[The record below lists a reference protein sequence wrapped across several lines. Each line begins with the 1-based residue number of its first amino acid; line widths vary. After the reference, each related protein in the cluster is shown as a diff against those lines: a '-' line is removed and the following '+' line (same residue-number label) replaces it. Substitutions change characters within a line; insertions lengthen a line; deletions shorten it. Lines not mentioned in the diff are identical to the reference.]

1 MNSFNLA
8 FVSAFA
14 TLRSGALPD
23 IQASNI
29 LYLIVSRGRSG
40 CGKRLFRR
48 RRSPRPSSGMQ
59 TSICTISLTQCEVA
73 HSQDDEHINASAAA
87 SLRAAHLGR
96 GARGW
101 PFKSILWP
109 GLSSGRSRQRIPPCS
124 STSSAKEDNK
134 MSACTTPPAPHPGQA
149 AAEVAPRARSRCRH
163 VATQGQQSCS
173 QGEETDEPSGGSLID
188 V

>member
-134 MSACTTPPAPHPGQA
+134 MSACTARRRRVQA
-149 AAEVAPRARSRCRH
+149 KLLPK
-163 VATQGQQSCS
+163 
-173 QGEETDEPSGGSLID
+173 SLR
-188 V
+188 VRRMKPVRGKPLPMSPTFTKKAKTAQKKA